1 MRRNGSERVTGN
13 EGGTSQLC
21 YFTSS
26 SLLEDGRTLIF
37 IREQEGQPN
46 LFAADL
52 VSGEERQ
59 LTQNCEGILKSYV
72 YFDGRAYTGFGKA
85 SVSVDTK
92 RGMIYYIQGSDL
104 CCVDHWGKQRRLA
117 RLPRGQVTAFTH
129 VSADGTKICV
139 PTTDAAA
146 LECREGEYFVDNK
159 PNYDIDE
166 RVRREHLH
174 SYLRVYDTVTGRI
187 IFRCAQKGTEEA
199 EKTGLAMR
207 CGSRTVIL
215 SSTTASIKMGFLMS
229 EG

>member
-92 RGMIYYIQGSDL
+92 RGMMTIAYAGS
-104 CCVDHWGKQRRLA
+104 
-117 RLPRGQVTAFTH
+117 
-129 VSADGTKICV
+129 
-139 PTTDAAA
+139 
-146 LECREGEYFVDNK
+146 
-159 PNYDIDE
+159 
-166 RVRREHLH
+166 
-174 SYLRVYDTVTGRI
+174 
-187 IFRCAQKGTEEA
+187 
-199 EKTGLAMR
+199 
-207 CGSRTVIL
+207 
-215 SSTTASIKMGFLMS
+215 SSQAP
-229 EG
+229 